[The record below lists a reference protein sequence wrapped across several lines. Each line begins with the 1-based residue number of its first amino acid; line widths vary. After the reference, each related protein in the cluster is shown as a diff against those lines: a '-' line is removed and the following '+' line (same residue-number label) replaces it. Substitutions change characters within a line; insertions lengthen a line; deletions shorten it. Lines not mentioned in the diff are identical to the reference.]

1 MDDKNKIL
9 EDMESINLG
18 NLNTIEFD
26 LVLPRMGEHGSMI
39 SWISSDTRFLKRNGK
54 VIQPR
59 HGMGKRVVTLTGVFE
74 LGSYK
79 MTKEYTVTIMEE
91 NDSFEVRDLMPI
103 IVHAQ
108 VNETFYL
115 PNSAVITTA
124 NDLKLS
130 HTIDWEG
137 KEACCFEEPGIYQIR
152 GHLLQSNFPVSAK
165 IIVHRTYQKPLL
177 YKERNCISCEGNVAL
192 LPSSFLQA
200 MRRKVDA
207 LCEIDDDQM
216 LYNFRMNAQLDLH
229 NAQPMI
235 GWDTVD
241 SKLRGHTTGHYLSAL
256 ALCYRETKEKKIL
269 NKIQY
274 MIEELGKCQDAIS
287 HIEGYHEGYLGGIEE
302 SQYDALENFA
312 HYPEIW
318 APYYSLHKILA
329 GLLDC
334 YQYTYIEK
342 AKQIAE
348 RLGKWVVNR
357 LSDIDKASLK
367 RMWGIYIA
375 GEYGGMNESLAQLY
389 QLTGDIRFLQ
399 TAMKFDNDRLMVPL
413 QQDVDALCWIH
424 VNQHIP
430 QVVGALKIFEGSHQE
445 KYYTIAK
452 RFWDFVVE
460 AHTYTNG
467 SIGEGE
473 IFHEPYAIASMIDD
487 NTGETCASYNMLKLT
502 KELFSY
508 EPKVKY
514 MDYYERCMVNHI
526 LATQIQDIPEAS
538 TYFFPLEPGSKKSYT
553 DENSCCHGTGLENH
567 FKYSEA
573 IYFANKDDVYI
584 NLFVSSVLNFDKQ
597 DVSVDMKVKEECPE
611 DIHIKFIGAKKCK
624 LHIRVPYWHRGDIL
638 VTINGVLQKT
648 IIEDGYIVMDQLWEN
663 TEIHVQYHCSY
674 FIEETPDRSD
684 IISIHYG
691 PYVLAVISQSQE
703 YIQYQIQDIEKQ
715 ISKQPQELK
724 FYDLV
729 NRVELLPLFQ
739 IDQHS
744 YHVYVKKG

>member
-1 MDDKNKIL
+1 MDDKNRIL
-9 EDMESINLG
+9 EDMESIYLG

-26 LVLPRMGEHGSMI
+26 LILPRIGEHGSMI

-74 LGSYK
+74 LGIYK

-91 NDSFEVRDLMPI
+91 NDSFEVKDIMPI

-108 VNETFYL
+108 MNECFYL

-124 NDLKLS
+124 NQLKLS

-137 KEACCFEEPGIYQIR
+137 KEACCFKEPGTYQIR
-152 GHLLQSNFPVSAK
+152 GHLLQSDISVSAK
-165 IIVHRTYQKPLL
+165 IIVHMTYQEPLL
-177 YKERNCISCEGNVAL
+177 DKEKCCKSCEGNVVL
-192 LPSSFLQA
+192 LPSSFQQA
-200 MRRKVDA
+200 MWRKVNV
-207 LCEIDDDQM
+207 LSEIDDDQM
-216 LYNFRMNAQLDLH
+216 LYNFRINAQLDLH
-229 NAQPMI
+229 NTQPMI

-241 SKLRGHTTGHYLSAL
+241 SKLRGHTSGHYLSAL
-256 ALCYRETKEKKIL
+256 ALCYRETKQKNIL

-274 MIEELGKCQDAIS
+274 MIEELGKCQDAIA
-287 HIEGYHEGYLGGIEE
+287 HIKGFHKGYLGGVEE

-334 YQYTYIEK
+334 YQYTHIEK
-342 AKQIAE
+342 AKQIAVK
-348 RLGKWVVNR
+348 LGLWVVDR
-357 LSDIDKASLK
+357 LADIDKASLK
-367 RMWGIYIA
+367 KMWGIYIA

-389 QLTGDIRFLQ
+389 QLTGDFRFLQ

-413 QQDVDALCWIH
+413 LQDVDALCWIH

-430 QVVGALKIFEGSHQE
+430 QVIGALKIFEGCKKE
-445 KYYTIAK
+445 KYYMIAK

-460 AHTYTNG
+460 AHTYANG

-502 KELFSY
+502 KELFAF
-508 EPKVKY
+508 EPNVKY
-514 MDYYERCMVNHI
+514 MDYYERCMINHI
-526 LATQIQDIPEAS
+526 LATQIQDTPDAS

-573 IYFANKDDVYI
+573 IYFESEDDLFI
-584 NLFVSSVLNFDKQ
+584 NLFVSSIYCKPGVQVK
-597 DVSVDMKVKEECPE
+597 MEVKEDSPQ
-611 DIHIKFIGAKKCK
+611 DIHIQCTCSKEIK
-624 LHIRVPYWHRGDIL
+624 LYVRVPYWHSGDLFL
-638 VTINGVLQKT
+638 VMNGVDQKPD
-648 IIEDGYIVMDQLWEN
+648 IENGYIVINHVWEN
-663 TEIHVQYHCSY
+663 AEIHIQYRCSF
-674 FIEETPDRSD
+674 FIEETPDNSD

-691 PYVLAVISQSQE
+691 PYVLAVISQNQE
-703 YIQYQIQDIEKQ
+703 YIHYQIQDLENQIEKQ
-715 ISKQPQELK
+715 PSNLK
-724 FYDLV
+724 FYDMV
-729 NRVELLPLFQ
+729 NRVELLPLYCIEKQ
-739 IDQHS
+739 S
-744 YHVYVKKG
+744 YHVYLKKG